1 MFEVSGRPLP
11 QENVAQALTLNAL
24 TSFSSSP
31 SPISRPNTTIPSVDN
46 TRMSASLLSNTSTL
60 PLVGVAGNAGGV
72 FNVSSGVL
80 PTLSSTPTQ
89 PQVANTFSWVSQRL
103 SIRCT
108 RYGHPHH
115 DHDSDQY
122 QRGGGDFNHDRYCH
136 PDPH

>member
-89 PQVANTFSWVSQRL
+89 PQVANPTAF
-103 SIRCT
+103 
-108 RYGHPHH
+108 HPL
-115 DHDSDQY
+115 
-122 QRGGGDFNHDRYCH
+122 H
-136 PDPH
+136 PLWPPPP